1 MAQARGR
8 KRTTNLP
15 PERLTMEFSADSISF
30 AVVSVESTNSGQRD
44 SMAWSRSIRREVLR
58 KALLFLVAAIFSLF
72 GLLPLEAQGH
82 LQLGSSATLP
92 GSSHSEQETLLLDSL
107 RREEWNKAA
116 KLGEELVR
124 EHPDNPM
131 YCYWLGVAR
140 VSRHDPVGAIQAMR
154 SAELLGLNT
163 IDLHLDL
170 GLEYYTINQFFLFQQ
185 QMEKAIE
192 MDRNSFK
199 PHYYMGRYRESVL
212 DDFSGAL
219 KFFDKAVQ
227 LNPKDVKS
235 WAHRGYCLKEL
246 GRQTDAQNAFET
258 AIKLE
263 EGRGE
268 RFSLPYQGMAQ
279 SLLETDPN
287 QALEFA
293 RKAIELE
300 PNLESNHL
308 AMAKVYERLGKL
320 SEAEAELQTA
330 IQLDPS
336 DASARFVSFRV
347 YTRLGKHQAAQAE
360 LEAFKKVNQLYG
372 AP

>member
-1 MAQARGR
+1 
-8 KRTTNLP
+8 
-15 PERLTMEFSADSISF
+15 
-30 AVVSVESTNSGQRD
+30 
-44 SMAWSRSIRREVLR
+44 
-58 KALLFLVAAIFSLF
+58 
-72 GLLPLEAQGH
+72 
-82 LQLGSSATLP
+82 
-92 GSSHSEQETLLLDSL
+92 
-107 RREEWNKAA
+107 
-116 KLGEELVR
+116 
-124 EHPDNPM
+124 
-131 YCYWLGVAR
+131 
-140 VSRHDPVGAIQAMR
+140 
-154 SAELLGLNT
+154 
-163 IDLHLDL
+163 
-170 GLEYYTINQFFLFQQ
+170 
-185 QMEKAIE
+185 
-192 MDRNSFK
+192 
-199 PHYYMGRYRESVL
+199 
-212 DDFSGAL
+212 
-219 KFFDKAVQ
+219 
-227 LNPKDVKS
+227 
-235 WAHRGYCLKEL
+235 LKEL